1 MMIEFLQRYLQID
14 TTFPNPRYH
23 DAVQL
28 FAQQAARDGFDTNV
42 VELSSGFPFLIISYE
57 GTDKGL
63 PSIALNHHMDV
74 ALADPTLW
82 NSNPF
87 SGTLKNQ
94 VLYGR
99 GVQDMKGVGVVHY
112 FALQQLKREGIKPRR
127 SIHLFVAPD
136 EERGGFKGT
145 KLFIETPEFKKL
157 NVGFV
162 LDEAIP
168 SGTEGMLLLKV
179 SERKPIHARFTATG
193 VMSHGSRLDSKNPI
207 HDLTRFLAKLVQM
220 HQEQNARMHDEPAG
234 LLLSVNITSVQ
245 AGVMKNGQ
253 VALNVVPDVATATID
268 MRIPPQILLSQ
279 ALEKLHSLLVDFP
292 TITMNVEAIAS
303 DRDVTIDYKTSFYHA
318 VNAAIQDCGLTT
330 VPLFAEFASDLRFYF
345 DQGIEGIGLT
355 PFTTTNNIH
364 GNNESVPVSDIELGK
379 SVIYQILKSFCE

>member
-1 MMIEFLQRYLQID
+1 MIEFLQRYLEID
-14 TTFPNPRYH
+14 TSFPNPRYQE
-23 DAVQL
+23 AVEL
-28 FAQQAARDGFDTNV
+28 FVQQANQDGFQTKI
-42 VELSSGFPFLIISYE
+42 VELSSGFPFLIITYE

-87 SGTLKNQ
+87 SGTLKNH

-99 GVQDMKGVGVVHY
+99 GVQDMKGVGAVHY

-127 SIHLFVAPD
+127 TIHLFVAPD

-145 KLFIETPEFKKL
+145 KLFIETPEFKEL
-157 NVGFV
+157 NVGFI

-168 SGTEGMLLLKV
+168 SGTEGMVLLKV

-193 VMSHGSRLDSKNPI
+193 VMSHGSRLDSKNPN
-207 HDLTRFLAKLVQM
+207 HDLIRFLAKLVQI
-220 HQEQNARMHDEPAG
+220 HQEQYARLKDEPAG
-234 LLLSVNITSVQ
+234 LLLSVNITSIQ

-268 MRIPPQILLSQ
+268 MRVPPQIQQSQ
-279 ALEKLHSLLVDFP
+279 ALEHLHTLLEEFP
-292 TITMNVEAIAS
+292 TITMKVEAMAS

-318 VNAAIQDCGLTT
+318 VNAAIHDCGLTT

-355 PFTTTNNIH
+355 PFTTINNIH
-364 GNNESVPVSDIELGK
+364 GNNESVPVSDLELGK